1 MFCTPALL
9 VMVPCSFPVTF
20 MYGEW
25 VLGVMV
31 KAQLISR
38 TASDF
43 RRRDLQEGCCYKKK
57 NGGKRLLGL
66 NSKLNLVETGEI
78 DVKKREESE

>member
-1 MFCTPALL
+1 
-9 VMVPCSFPVTF
+9 MVPCSFPVTF

-43 RRRDLQEGCCYKKK
+43 RRRVVVT
-57 NGGKRLLGL
+57 KRKMEE
-66 NSKLNLVETGEI
+66 NDFLVKI
-78 DVKKREESE
+78 QNRVWWKQVKST